1 MDIPHPNQQ
10 VFEERDIPQPN
21 QHSLVLRDIN

>member
-1 MDIPHPNQQ
+1 MDIPHPNQH